1 MGSQSSP
8 SAEIA
13 GRRASSGSFNIGT
26 MSNHQQRRSTRLARP
41 QPPSYADPQ
50 QYGQPTPPPKT
61 PPPGATYT
69 QQAPLSPRS
78 QPYITF
84 QDTELGDRQNTLEA
98 QRRKSVPSAY
108 HNQLP
113 PTPQDPESGDYGNA
127 DRVGRKKSLVRPDRE
142 KIEPGHRQWY
152 YRTHAARLG
161 DEGTSGVD
169 VQPSSASFCNK
180 KQFLSSLTPFFPI
193 QLLGTTLRGKEFGEA
208 SPFSHENRT
217 CKNRALR
224 SSNAEPL
231 CGGDG
236 RRQPNLPRHLMLQRM
251 LLVAV

>member
-1 MGSQSSP
+1 
-8 SAEIA
+8 
-13 GRRASSGSFNIGT
+13 

-231 CGGDG
+231 CGGGG